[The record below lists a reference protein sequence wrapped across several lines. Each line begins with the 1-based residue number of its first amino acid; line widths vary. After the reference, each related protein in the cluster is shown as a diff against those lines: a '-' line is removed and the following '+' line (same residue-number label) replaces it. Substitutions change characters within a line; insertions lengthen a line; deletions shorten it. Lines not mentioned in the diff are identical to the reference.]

1 MVLYNIYIYMY
12 IDPDFHTI
20 LCFSFCFLRG
30 NKSTVVS
37 KVCVW
42 VVPFRVINSLSLS
55 LSYEND
61 DACCCFCAFRA
72 NRPVMNSLVSN
83 HLLTVDLMQA
93 TCVPESVSD
102 GLEVTH
108 CV

>member
-1 MVLYNIYIYMY
+1 MY

-42 VVPFRVINSLSLS
+42 VVPFRVINSLFFSLTKTTMPVVAFA
-55 LSYEND
+55 LS
-61 DACCCFCAFRA
+61 
-72 NRPVMNSLVSN
+72 
-83 HLLTVDLMQA
+83 
-93 TCVPESVSD
+93 VPIVPS
-102 GLEVTH
+102 
-108 CV
+108 